1 MRRFEDERIG
11 FGHRECGMR
20 EEFGHGR
27 PCHRHEGRRPPFE
40 GHPFAGR
47 EFREPNDLESMFMV
61 CARMLRHDKR
71 NCFGST
77 QDRILMILQ
86 ENGGTMGQKALQEL
100 LHVQPGSISEVL
112 SKMEEKQLIERSKD
126 EDDRRASLIS
136 LKNKD
141 FRAEN
146 ESSFFSVLSEE
157 EKENLKTIL
166 KKILDQRKEAEEE

>member
-1 MRRFEDERIG
+1 
-11 FGHRECGMR
+11 
-20 EEFGHGR
+20 
-27 PCHRHEGRRPPFE
+27 
-40 GHPFAGR
+40 
-47 EFREPNDLESMFMV
+47 
-61 CARMLRHDKR
+61 
-71 NCFGST
+71 
-77 QDRILMILQ
+77 
-86 ENGGTMGQKALQEL
+86 MGQKALQEL